1 MDSLVLTRQP
11 PLGKGLIREVS
22 RSHTTTQHN
31 GWVSSGR
38 MISPSQRP
46 LPDNTQH
53 SQQTSMPPGGI
64 RTHNLSTQA
73 VADLRLR
80 PRGYWDRQLWLVL
93 RSIHP
98 VTICL
103 PIKKRPSTI
112 LPIDRDVTLMNFRSS
127 KLFPV
132 TRWRSVMDKR

>member
-1 MDSLVLTRQP
+1 
-11 PLGKGLIREVS
+11 
-22 RSHTTTQHN
+22 
-31 GWVSSGR
+31 
-38 MISPSQRP
+38 
-46 LPDNTQH
+46 
-53 SQQTSMPPGGI
+53 
-64 RTHNLSTQA
+64 
-73 VADLRLR
+73 
-80 PRGYWDRQLWLVL
+80 LWLVL

-132 TRWRSVMDKR
+132 TRWRSVMDKRWLWVTASRMSVFLQRL